1 MVYTF
6 RVVDVKEYIES
17 GIIESVVLGFATA
30 KEVAEVQHYAEL
42 YPEIKAEW
50 IAISRS
56 FEREA
61 SLHAVPPAPEMKDR
75 ILSAI
80 GKTPQDQPSQSETK
94 VIPLSQGNT
103 SSNPWKWAAA
113 ASIVLLLGVGTL
125 WVLNFNEVSRLR
137 NELQTA
143 QATLKSNEQ
152 EITIL
157 TVEQQKS
164 SELKKVLAQLDTKNI
179 TMKGMPMEPT
189 ANVHIMWNE
198 ESKMA
203 VMKSVAIN
211 EIPTEMQLQLW
222 AIADGKPVSLGVFD
236 VAELEEMTDPFEVS
250 ANNISAFAITIEK
263 RGGSQAPTMEK
274 MVVMG
279 AVAS

>member
-1 MVYTF
+1 MVYTIG
-6 RVVDVKEYIES
+6 VVDVKEYIES

-30 KEVAEVQHYAEL
+30 QEVAEVQRNAEL

-50 IAISRS
+50 IAISQS

-61 SLHAVPPAPEMKDR
+61 TMHAVPPASEMKNR
-75 ILSAI
+75 ILAAI
-80 GKTPQDQPSQSETK
+80 EKTPQDKVVQQEAK
-94 VIPLSQGNT
+94 VIPLTQAQSTG
-103 SSNPWKWAAA
+103 NPWKWVAA

-125 WVLNFNEVSRLR
+125 WVVNFNEVSRLK
-137 NELQTA
+137 NELRTA
-143 QATLKSNEQ
+143 QETMKSNEQ

-157 TVEQQKS
+157 TVEQQKAA
-164 SELKKVLAQLDTKNI
+164 ELKKVLAQLDTKNI
-179 TMKGMPMEPT
+179 TMSGMPMEPT

-203 VMKSVAIN
+203 VMKSVSIN

-236 VAELEEMTDPFEVS
+236 VAELEQMTDPFEVMPE
-250 ANNISAFAITIEK
+250 NISAFAITIEK
-263 RGGSQAPTMEK
+263 RGGSQVPTMDK

-279 AVAS
+279 TVAS

>member
-1 MVYTF
+1 MVYTIC
-6 RVVDVKEYIES
+6 VVDVKEYIES

-30 KEVAEVQHYAEL
+30 QEVAEVQRYAEL

-50 IAISRS
+50 IAVSRS

-61 SLHAVPPAPEMKDR
+61 TIHAVPPAPELKSR
-75 ILSAI
+75 ILSEI
-80 GKTPQDQPSQSETK
+80 EKTPQDKPAPSETK
-94 VIPLSQGNT
+94 VIPLTQPS

-125 WVLNFNEVSRLR
+125 WVINFNEVSRLK
-137 NELQTA
+137 NELRTA
-143 QATLKSNEQ
+143 KETMKSNEQ
-152 EITIL
+152 EINIL
-157 TVEQQKS
+157 TVEQQKAV
-164 SELKKVLAQLDTKNI
+164 ELRKVLAQLDTKNI
-179 TMKGMPMEPT
+179 TMNGMPMEPT

-203 VMKSVAIN
+203 VMKSVSIN

-236 VAELEEMTDPFEVS
+236 VAELEQMTDPFEVS
-250 ANNISAFAITIEK
+250 ADNISAFAITIEK
-263 RGGSQAPTMEK
+263 RGGSQTPTMEK